1 MAATVEES
9 VNLGVRERDLKYLL
23 MEEDMGEQNDHTDT
37 PANRGLRSNDI
48 RTNRITGRRS
58 FLSRLGIGLFGATAI
73 AVGRAEPARASDFP
87 KGSRD
92 NDRDTHRDPKPLG
105 SSSRN
110 PKPFD
115 SDSRNSKAVD
125 SDENLPRDPKRSSD
139 RD

>member
-1 MAATVEES
+1 
-9 VNLGVRERDLKYLL
+9 
-23 MEEDMGEQNDHTDT
+23 MGEQNDHTDT
-37 PANRGLRSNDI
+37 HANRGLRSTDI

-73 AVGRAEPARASDFP
+73 AVGGAGPARASDFP

-92 NDRDTHRDPKPLG
+92 NDRDTNRDPKPLD
-105 SSSRN
+105 STSRN
-110 PKPFD
+110 PKVFD

-125 SDENLPRDPKRSSD
+125 SDQTRARDAKQSLD